1 MPTLRQCPRTVTTVG
16 RQNAPIAPRTNG
28 LGTGLK
34 WLVAC
39 SVRVEFS
46 SVLRESDLFVD
57 LDLLAEKALFDVRKE
72 SRDQETPNSQR
83 GVLWQSS

>member
-1 MPTLRQCPRTVTTVG
+1 MG
-16 RQNAPIAPRTNG
+16 SRTNG

-39 SVRVEFS
+39 SIRIEFS

-57 LDLLAEKALFDVRKE
+57 LVLLAEKALFDVRKE
-72 SRDQETPNSQR
+72 SHDQETPNSQR